1 MDAAVAAEAAA
12 EVRADMERELQSAGL
27 RGVLETFVP
36 FAIIAGIVCL
46 LVLL

>member
-1 MDAAVAAEAAA
+1 MLSLWVW
-12 EVRADMERELQSAGL
+12 VLFCGRFAGL